1 MYFCGAIK
9 NFNSMDIV
17 VLFSNRGDPDCQ
29 RIPVLWDGLPNVTV
43 FELTGDM
50 CMEDVESAT
59 ETALNTPCD
68 ILIVCGHGTPFGL
81 LSPNWDYYVVH
92 EYNCDVLNQRTT
104 VGLFCH
110 ATNFATANRLNGF
123 YTDMFISNVNEAND
137 YCVECTLDEIETQ
150 NTQFF
155 LRVRQLIENNTPLE
169 NWKYYMDIDSS
180 DVARFNAGNV
190 QYFNWD
196 D

>member
-1 MYFCGAIK
+1 
-9 NFNSMDIV
+9 MDIV
-17 VLFSNRGDPDCQ
+17 VLFSNRGDDDCQ
-29 RIPVLWDGLPNVTV
+29 RLRVLWDGLPNVTV

-92 EYNCDVLNQRTT
+92 EYNCSVLNQRTT

-110 ATNFATANRLNGF
+110 ATNFATTNRLNGF
-123 YTDMFISNVNEAND
+123 YTDMFISNINTFSIIFSCCWKN
-137 YCVECTLDEIETQ
+137 CTCSNIVSTISFR
-150 NTQFF
+150 FF
-155 LRVRQLIENNTPLE
+155 SL
-169 NWKYYMDIDSS
+169 
-180 DVARFNAGNV
+180 FNGCC
-190 QYFNWD
+190 
-196 D
+196 